1 MSVSSTTMKTVYLAG
16 PIAGCNKGEA
26 NDWRKYVQDH
36 LEGYNIR
43 GISPLRCEPLIG
55 ERYSVGYADPKFG
68 TARAIGS
75 KNFADVQNCD
85 MTLCYFPAEIVEKR
99 PSYGTVLELG
109 WAFALRRPTIVVT
122 DLKALSDHPV
132 VSTCAGWLLTEL
144 DEALEVITGILG
156 DYARPLSHF

>member
-1 MSVSSTTMKTVYLAG
+1 MTKTVYLAG
-16 PIAGCNKGEA
+16 PIAGCNKSEA
-26 NDWRKYVQDH
+26 NDWRSYVNGELLVH
-36 LEGYNIR
+36 RIR

-85 MTLCYFPAEIVEKR
+85 MTLCYFPRAIVEAR

-109 WAFALRRPTIVVT
+109 WAFALRKPTIVVT
-122 DLKALSDHPV
+122 DYDALREHPV
-132 VSTCAGWLLTEL
+132 ISTCAGWLLTDL
-144 DEALEVITGILG
+144 DEAIEVARGILA
-156 DYARPLSHF
+156 DYAKVTA